1 MQIHTT
7 GSRKIGML
15 DENYGMA
22 AQAVMKRVG
31 FSKLSG
37 LAPSMSYEEAF
48 KVLDRDGGGSISV
61 TELKAA
67 LVNASSA
74 EASEA
79 EIKSL
84 IDQVD
89 INGDGE
95 LQLDEF
101 ETFWK
106 LFKASCEEAPEYKQ
120 RMADG
125 TAEEADSA
133 AKMKRAFQLARTASS
148 VSKSV
153 AAEQVERATAAVEN
167 SVQAR
172 LRVQRS
178 ATQQLVAQRAVS
190 RLTLKHQLSEL
201 ISVRA
206 EDVCFWIAPTE
217 VQVRVDMGSL
227 DPTMDLES
235 SFISS
240 LSYKVVGDK
249 AAISLLNRL
258 SRPGETAE
266 TIRGK
271 LAPPN
276 RITLGGEAKMKAG
289 IPPRAH
295 FFAFAYPLD
304 CLVADTPTLLR
315 TIIGSVSRLDD
326 ETFFFF
332 LLGGFCYFDKELQFV
347 QANAISLKRSLAE
360 LTFDGPYALRK
371 NVAETLGEANR
382 FLPFSLGWLNA
393 AGLQKVAWV
402 NPSERPGENALHET
416 LTYPAGAFVYARRD
430 GSAVFYRL
438 VPPGL
443 QSTSAAERSQLWA
456 RGWAREHEGFHRLRT
471 GFEEELAKS
480 RRLRARMRQGQRG
493 KFERW
498 MRGYGILI
506 ALYYV
511 FGCALFNYTE
521 GLNTLEAAYF
531 ITQTVTTVGYG
542 DLAPA
547 SWQGRL
553 LCIFLMPVGTVLVM
567 SGLYGPMWGLLYY
580 LDLINATLM
589 SACVK
594 CVPRAKACWSAC
606 VRRLAGHAASPPSSP
621 DAAAGSSDSSNLNVQ
636 RFTMTALHGVRLEVG
651 PLFAFLHAFL
661 RPLVILLAY
670 AIATAYLYTCRQGET
685 GADGIAANG
694 KCEGIDRYAFL
705 NALYIMMYTMTS
717 IGYGDSDLVPRTDNE
732 YVYFIFCMLILL
744 TTLTVS
750 LERVRLL
757 LISRRIFLQDF
768 CEALPNVMLREA
780 RRECRPDPTFTQD
793 EFVLLVLEEHH
804 VVDRDL
810 INSIRKDFGR
820 IENFGMGKIAV
831 RIGNGEIEV
840 GTVFEHLVSRGHI
853 LDSNRVDPTSTRE
866 DRNRKREAQRK
877 AKSSTVFDRLTHR
890 LDFLDKLSHHRHAQ
904 TAVLDDVLP
913 DAVVDMSTPDMGY
926 SEWFEDVWTSHL
938 EVDTVY
944 RTRTTNASFL
954 EKQASRERQ
963 VSRRSVGRS
972 PPKKERFAQPPE
984 QSQPVRT
991 AEEEQLHAVRQEEQL
1006 HAVPLFGSSTKVLIE
1021 SFEEQHL
1028 RRRLE
1033 EQAQLHAEQLA
1044 AVQAE
1049 LAEAR
1054 TALEAQQHLVQQHLE
1069 GSLDAGTSQLRE
1081 AAVRIQQARQLEA
1094 LMEEVPSAQPRG
1106 QVTVSWLTV
1115 TMRSAGVPDDH
1126 IASVLRA
1133 VGSQLRAD
1141 HAVDYGSPMRAE
1153 NIVENR
1159 RNQEWSLES

>member
-1 MQIHTT
+1 MQ
-7 GSRKIGML
+7 
-15 DENYGMA
+15 A
-22 AQAVMKRVG
+22 AKAVMKRVG
-31 FSKLSG
+31 FSKQSG

-48 KVLDRDGGGSISV
+48 KVLDKDGGGSISV

-79 EIKSL
+79 EIRSL

-89 INGDGE
+89 ANGDGE

-101 ETFWK
+101 QTFWK
-106 LFKASCEEAPEYKQ
+106 LFKASCEEAAEYKQ

-125 TAEEADSA
+125 TAEQADSA
-133 AKMKRAFQLARTASS
+133 AKMKRAFQLARTE
-148 VSKSV
+148 KSV
-153 AAEQVERATAAVEN
+153 KATHGSSDARATGF
-167 SVQAR
+167 AR
-172 LRVQRS
+172 LRAQRS
-178 ATQQLVAQRAVS
+178 ATQQLVAQSAVS
-190 RLTLKHQLSEL
+190 RFTLKPIYA

-206 EDVCFWIAPTE
+206 EDVCFCIAPTE
-217 VQVRVDMGSL
+217 VQVHVDLGSL
-227 DPTMDLES
+227 DPTTTDFES

-271 LAPPN
+271 LAPLS
-276 RITLGGEAKMKAG
+276 RITLVGEAKMKAG
-289 IPPRAH
+289 IPPRAQ

-347 QANAISLKRSLAE
+347 KANAISLKRSSAE
-360 LTFDGPYALRK
+360 LTFDGPYTLRK
-371 NVAETLGEANR
+371 NVAETLREANR
-382 FLPFSLGWLNA
+382 FLPFSLGWLNT

-402 NPSERPGENALHET
+402 NPSELPGGNALHET
-416 LTYPAGAFVYARRD
+416 LAYPAGAFVYARRD

-443 QSTSAAERSQLWA
+443 QSSSATERSLLWA

-480 RRLRARMRQGQRG
+480 RRLRARMRQGQCG

-567 SGLYGPMWGLLYY
+567 SGLFGPMWGLLYY

-589 SACVK
+589 NACVT

-606 VRRLAGHAASPPSSP
+606 IRRLAGQQAASPPSSP

-636 RFTMTALHGVRLEVG
+636 RFTVTALRGIRLEVG
-651 PLFAFLHAFL
+651 PLFAFLHALL
-661 RPLVILLAY
+661 RPLIILLAY
-670 AIATAYLYTCRQGET
+670 VIATAYLYTCRQGET
-685 GADGIAANG
+685 DADGIGANG
-694 KCEGIDRYAFL
+694 KCDGIDRYAFL
-705 NALYIMMYTMTS
+705 NALYMMMYTMLS

-780 RRECRPDPTFTQD
+780 RRECRPNPTFTQD

-831 RIGNGEIEV
+831 GIGNGEIEV

-890 LDFLDKLSHHRHAQ
+890 LDFLDRLSHHRHSQ
-904 TAVLDDVLP
+904 SAVVDDVLP

-963 VSRRSVGRS
+963 ATRRSVVRS
-972 PPKKERFAQPPE
+972 PTRREPFAQPPE
-984 QSQPVRT
+984 QSQPVR
-991 AEEEQLHAVRQEEQL
+991 AVEEEQLHE
-1006 HAVPLFGSSTKVLIE
+1006 VPLGGSSTKLLVE

-1028 RRRLE
+1028 RRCLE

-1054 TALEAQQHLVQQHLE
+1054 AALAALEAQQHVVQQQHLE
-1069 GSLDAGTSQLRE
+1069 GSLNAGTSQLRE
-1081 AAVRIQQARQLEA
+1081 AAVRIQQERQLEA
-1094 LMEEVPSAQPRG
+1094 LWEEVPSAQPRG
-1106 QVTVSWLTV
+1106 QVTVSWLTA

-1133 VGSQLRAD
+1133 VGSQPRAD
-1141 HAVDYGSPMRAE
+1141 HAIYHGSPMRAE